1 MKSRYLFRSLMATA
15 FLVPVAGCVI
25 LLSGVALF
33 GAGPAHALTVKASA
47 STWIVEED
55 VWNWTNGCHMY
66 DAGGTSHRTP
76 LAVSSLSRNL
86 KGTTLGPV
94 IASAMPSELYHSPTG
109 EFGVGGDWFNPSGD
123 YVVLP
128 GSFPGLLLGNWS
140 RDPAPFEKTGT
151 LNSSG
156 NFLALAVAAPGVYR
170 AVANA
175 ALPPAGAFASAMSI
189 DRVTVMS
196 TERAGQLGFM
206 EVQLRLDGFIGK
218 SGDAESIGGGQIA
231 LYALNRNFVG
241 QMLPSPTTQAGAAR
255 LYDPLGRYPAYPGV
269 TGGWQGWYPERSVLN
284 ETGVVLHSTRFMKGI
299 DDVVVTLDVPF
310 RFDESFDLQVMLAVA
325 CDVVGYDDLA
335 CHADAGSTAYWD
347 GIRSVRLADGE
358 EIPGFSVQ
366 SESGFD
372 WTRSAMS
379 VPEPASW
386 LLMAMG
392 VALLS
397 AWERLGRPTRVASR
411 DRDVRR
417 GSGQLHPAIECADG
431 VTP

>member
-1 MKSRYLFRSLMATA
+1 M
-15 FLVPVAGCVI
+15 
-25 LLSGVALF
+25 
-33 GAGPAHALTVKASA
+33 
-47 STWIVEED
+47 
-55 VWNWTNGCHMY
+55 
-66 DAGGTSHRTP
+66 
-76 LAVSSLSRNL
+76 
-86 KGTTLGPV
+86 
-94 IASAMPSELYHSPTG
+94 
-109 EFGVGGDWFNPSGD
+109 
-123 YVVLP
+123 
-128 GSFPGLLLGNWS
+128 
-140 RDPAPFEKTGT
+140 
-151 LNSSG
+151 
-156 NFLALAVAAPGVYR
+156 
-170 AVANA
+170 
-175 ALPPAGAFASAMSI
+175 
-189 DRVTVMS
+189 
-196 TERAGQLGFM
+196 
-206 EVQLRLDGFIGK
+206 
-218 SGDAESIGGGQIA
+218 
-231 LYALNRNFVG
+231 
-241 QMLPSPTTQAGAAR
+241 
-255 LYDPLGRYPAYPGV
+255 